1 MAGPRTVDGADLPK
15 PRKGERATKPLG
27 QRYASEAIRGG
38 IIEELEK
45 VETLPVPVERPF
57 PLPVEAPL
65 PVLASSE
72 TGGQVVKVSPTAD
85 IVALI
90 RDIAAGRYKNEGGT
104 PARDIIAA
112 ARLLC
117 DFGVSKP
124 TASVDVR
131 QAVVYVMDPFDGADN
146 EPSAREAAPFASVSD
161 FK

>member
-57 PLPVEAPL
+57 PLPVEVAPL
-65 PVLASSE
+65 PVLASAE
-72 TGGQVVKVSPTAD
+72 QGQNVKVSPTVE

-90 RDIAAGRYKNEGGT
+90 KEIAAGRYTGDT
-104 PARDIIAA
+104 PARDVIAA

-131 QAVVYVMDPFDGADN
+131 QAVVYVMDPFDGADE
-146 EPSAREAAPFASVSD
+146 EPSAREPIPFTTAAD